1 MYQNRLT
8 HPLFAL
14 VLAATLTVA
23 VSAGAAPVPSVTL
36 DVPTESMLGEEIRF
50 ALTFDNVGD
59 APGYGPWIDLV
70 LPLNGADGA
79 AGTDIPDGLSFVEA
93 TYLSVP
99 LDTSVLGF
107 PDDGGGVGCVDHPF
121 AVDSAHQ
128 PLQVCGIAGDVLVVL
143 RLPFGSMVMAQP
155 PVTVD
160 VSVSMSQLAD
170 LGHPLAIHARG
181 GFQFGADPLDNPC
194 CDPVIADPQSPDS
207 GSWPQ
212 AATIPVLLRLSKM
225 YLTPDTLG
233 EEAEATVGPAYPKS
247 FRVVVDVADGQT
259 IDNLELTDV
268 LPDTLQFVA
277 VEATLVHGN
286 PVSTTAVATPS
297 TTVPGGTLTR
307 RFPAV
312 AGDTSPDDIV
322 MQFAVYVPAE
332 DAGGQPVIPPGSCAP
347 AVIANEASALGD
359 WNPVDPRDVG
369 GTDNASVD
377 PPGPEF
383 VLTARTIP
391 IQKRVEVAVDTG
403 STGPSPGDV
412 LEYTLEFQVS
422 DVMAHDGLVV
432 TDVVSD
438 GQRFDTSLTP
448 TLEIR
453 EHGTTTGPEAF
464 DASSFTVTDH
474 FTGGSPEVP
483 PLDGTQEIEF
493 RVSDQMVLD
502 GQDAALLGACVP
514 AGGTGGGAPDC
525 SVFSSGQTRAIV
537 RFRTVIQEEF
547 TDDFPS
553 GDPSVDQG
561 DMLADTV
568 TVAGGLLDP
577 ADLTSTGSTC
587 TDDSSA
593 SVGIARGS
601 VSKAL
606 YAVNGS
612 TSLPSPLEIFPGD
625 TVTYRITYTLTTSD
639 FENLLITDFLPIP
652 VFEAT
657 ELTALDPTVD
667 ASVPPAG
674 TVKYGP
680 SDTFRAYSGLD
691 PSLAT
696 DAVANTVVLDYGS
709 HDSAGDTA
717 TVIDLLFTVTVT
729 DEPFADGLHLV
740 NQVRVQEGSTNS
752 GDSTADDIVPI
763 TLREPYLAVRKG
775 VCGTDN
781 PDETFD
787 PPLSAGSCPGTLS
800 SSDLD
805 ADPDLAQSNVT
816 GVDVGD
822 LLTFVVTIENQGG
835 SGAFDIT
842 LHDVMPPGM
851 RMPGGSAAQMNL
863 SIVRGDGF
871 APTWSPL
878 GPNGD
883 DGDLFGDGLLLD
895 DSGGQ
900 PLCQPH
906 DPVAGSN
913 VLTIT
918 YQLEIFDSALVP
930 ETLLANG
937 GGVTSYAGTEGG
949 PSHVDPGNPAD
960 FTDSATTT
968 VASPVL
974 AKTLLGTEIVNSVNG
989 ATEAVIGELLTYQL
1003 VLAVPEATLPAATIV
1018 DTLDGGLAFVDVLAF
1033 TVSPDV
1039 TVARPIGT
1047 GPNPAN
1053 VIVGASGGLITFD
1066 LGDIVNSNRDNTVD
1080 EFITIVYRAVVL
1092 NQVDNQEGA
1101 TRANAAQLAWTGGAT
1116 AAISAPVVRILE
1128 PVIMIDKSAT
1138 PTDADAGDTI
1148 TYTVTVSSPAG
1159 TNMTDSHDVLFND
1172 TVPEGVTYVPGSLT
1186 TGACSAAPVLDD
1198 TGAPTL
1204 AASWV
1209 VFPMGA
1215 SCQISYQAVVDPVVN
1230 PDQQLSNTAATV
1242 WSSLAGSPGQ
1252 RSVHNPDS
1260 TERDGSGGV
1269 NDYAVTDTATVTV
1282 RSPELAKSV
1291 VSTSEP
1297 STGVGEYDPALTD
1310 LVVGE
1315 TVTYRIT
1322 ATLPE
1327 GTIPQ
1332 VVIIDNLPA
1341 NATGVLE
1348 VVSVVPLSIGASLV
1362 VTNDPPDIT
1371 VSDLNLGDGIDD
1383 TVVLD
1388 YGPTVNTA
1396 DGVEDDGDRIIVEVV
1411 ARVVDVPANADGHVL
1426 TNTAL
1431 LQYGSGLQAS
1441 ATVDVEVVEPVLV
1454 VQKSASPTTGD
1465 AGDVITFT
1473 LDLRHAGPSTAEAF
1487 DVSLSDTLPAGMT
1500 YVPGSLDCTGGTVVP
1515 ISCTESGG
1523 VIEAAWDELPGGDTT
1538 VIAFQVSLDPTVQP
1552 EEVITN
1558 TVGISWDT
1566 LPADGDPGERTGTAS
1581 DQAQVTIT
1589 APGVAKGVT
1598 ATSVASTGTG
1608 TDPEPDLT
1616 IGEQVTFEITVTM
1629 PEGTTADA
1637 RIVDD
1642 LPTAPGLLEVL
1653 SSRITAMDA
1662 DMGSSTGLGVGSA
1675 GTHSD
1680 LDGDGRAERVT
1691 FDFGTLTNRV
1701 GGSNTITVE
1710 VVAVVPD
1717 VPVNQGGVDDL
1728 VNTAT
1733 ALYTGGN
1740 PVLGTAVVDLVA
1752 PRLRVAKDVVDPAA
1766 PFGDAGDLIT
1776 YRVTVEH
1783 TGSSSAEAYDVT
1795 VADLLPAGE
1804 IYQTGS
1810 LNVLDGPAPV
1820 EDTSGLPAVVTYTWS
1835 ALALADSPVIFEYT
1849 VQLDGTVEPSLSY
1862 SNTADLSWDT
1872 LPTGAPG
1879 DGGNNDRTSTSTD
1892 TADITINAP
1901 ALVKIT
1907 GVTSLGDTGTG
1918 EHDPTWEDL
1927 AIGEQV
1933 TYEITVAIPEGTT
1946 SGAVVTD
1953 AVQADASGVLEAIG
1967 ATVVSIGGN
1976 LTTTL
1981 PGTPVFA
1988 DNALG
1993 DGLADTVTF
2002 DFGTITNSPDGV
2014 ADDADRIRLEVTAR
2028 VVDLPANSDGVPLV
2042 NMGTLSY
2049 ATGQPV
2055 DDDASVDVVEPA
2067 MAVTKTMAGP
2077 VDGVVTL
2084 TVALTNMGTSPAYD
2098 LVVNDAMPASMWDT
2112 STIAPVSVPAGFT
2125 LSVAGAPGDA
2135 TVTMASDPNAPPPDS
2150 SVEPGETV
2158 LFVFTA
2164 AVPGGANPPTTTLT
2178 NTADNTVATTLP
2190 GTDPDEREEPDVQG
2204 AAQLLLPSIEL
2215 DKSWSIAAGG
2225 DLDGSGTPSPGDV
2238 LRYSI
2243 TVRNQGPGAATGLVV
2258 TDPITDPNLTLVTG
2272 SVTAGG
2278 GGVVVTGNTAG
2289 DTSIRVDYATF
2300 AGGGNTAV
2308 ITYDVQVA
2316 DPVAAGVSALVNWA
2330 SADCDQLPAEPS
2342 DDPTTPAD
2350 DDPTVVPLDAVP
2362 DIAVAKDD
2370 GLTELRPGETVTW
2383 TVTVSNVGN
2392 QNATGV
2398 VLTDIVPAGTT
2409 FVSASDG
2416 ATESG
2421 GIVTWPAFEL
2431 EAGASVQ
2438 RTLTV
2443 QVDDP
2448 APPGQATV
2456 VNTAQAADD
2465 GSNGQDP
2472 DPGNNG
2478 ATDSDA
2484 LVHADLAVTK
2494 SDSPDPVRAG
2504 EQVTYTLAVMNNGPA
2519 AEPAAVVTDT
2529 LPAGFTF
2536 VSAVPSQGSC
2546 SAAGGVVTC
2555 MLGSLATG
2563 GTATVTVV
2571 CGVPSGTPAGSYTN
2585 TAAVSGSESDPVPAN
2600 DSASEDTTVVEEA
2613 DLAVVKTD
2621 SPDPVH
2627 AGEQLT
2633 WTVEVSNNGP
2643 SDATGVAVIDVL
2655 PAGVSFVS
2663 ADPGCTES
2671 SGTVTCTA
2679 ATLTDGDSVTFHIVV
2694 TVDPGATGTLGN
2706 TATVTADQTDPVPDN
2721 DSDSE
2726 DTTVTTLADL
2736 AVTKTGPAT
2745 VARGSDLDETIVVT
2759 NAGPSDAMN
2768 VVLSDPTPGGL
2779 VFVAAAAP
2787 CAGGFPCSLGDLP
2800 AGGSVS
2806 LTVTYHVPVDY
2817 AGADPILNTASV
2829 SSDTPDPRPEDNADD
2844 AATAVDR
2851 APACDVA
2858 VLKTGPPSAAVGS
2871 TVIYGLHVVNNGPDG
2886 AENVVLD
2893 DATPPGLVFVEASAP
2908 CTGGFPCTLGDLD
2921 PGDVVH
2927 LNLTFQV
2934 PAGYGDFQIV
2944 NTATVST
2951 DTADTDPGNDTSTVT
2966 TPIGAETTDLTVD
2979 KHGPV
2984 TAAPGDDIVYTVTV
2998 SNLGPGDATG
3008 VVATDTFPGDV
3019 IWLADTCGGDFQDG
3033 VWNIG
3038 ALAAGSSTTCE
3049 ITAHVDPAAAGPQT
3063 NSVVVSGTEPESNT
3077 TNNDDAVVTGLG
3089 VPAADVGV
3097 VKTGPARAYP
3107 GSTLT
3112 FALTVVNHG
3121 AGSAL
3126 DVVLDD
3132 ATPPGLV
3139 FVEAS
3144 APCTGGFPCTLGD
3157 LAAGSAVTVGVS
3169 FQVPTDY
3176 AGADPI
3182 VNTASVSTTS
3192 QDTEPGNDSD
3202 GVTVDFIPEA
3212 DLSVVKDDGFTT
3224 AVPGTPLTYTIVVAN
3239 AGPGD
3244 VVGGTV
3250 TDVFPAT
3257 LLAPSWSCVAS
3268 AGATCGSGTGNIT
3281 DVVSIPQG
3289 GTITYTVTSTVAPD
3303 ATGDLVNTATVTLPP
3318 GMVDPDP
3325 DDNTSTD
3332 VDVLVPAADLG
3343 VTKTDSPDP
3352 VVAGTGLT
3360 YTLAVVNN
3368 GPSTARGVTV
3378 VDTLPAGVALQ
3389 SATPSQGS
3397 CSTTGSVVTCNLGIL
3412 APSGTAGIT
3421 LTAVV
3426 DPAATSTLTNTVTV
3440 SGDGT
3445 DPVPD
3450 NDTDTEPTVVLAEV
3464 DLSLLKNDSPDPVE
3478 EGQELTWILHVANAG
3493 PSDATGVVITDI
3505 LPPEVTLVS
3514 TSPGC
3519 TEAGGT
3525 VTCAVGRV
3533 PAGGSQDLEIV
3544 VGVPWG
3550 ERGPLANSATV
3561 SGEVADT
3568 DPSNDTDDETTTV
3581 LYSNLDL
3588 AKTASPPPN
3597 GEVFLPGEEVTWIIT
3612 ATNTGTLAADPAAL
3626 VDRIPRG
3633 LGYVAGS
3640 MVLDGVPLTD
3650 DADGDS
3656 GSYDAVSRELAVSMA
3671 PVPAGG
3677 SSTLVFRTRTH
3688 PAEVPG
3694 EGSVANQA
3702 VLILGGDREV
3712 FSDDPATDPDDDPTV
3727 VMIQGVPIPV
3737 LGGTGTLV
3745 LVLLLLGYGLM
3756 MLRRL

>member
-1 MYQNRLT
+1 MQRKRHP
-8 HPLFAL
+8 HPLF
-14 VLAATLTVA
+14 VLAPVIALTLA
-23 VSAGAAPVPSVTL
+23 VSAGAAPVPSVAL
-36 DVPTESMLGEEIRF
+36 DVPAESMLGEQVRF
-50 ALTFDNVGD
+50 TLTFDNAGD

-79 AGTDIPDGLSFVEA
+79 AGTDTPDGLSFVSA
-93 TYLSVP
+93 THLGVP
-99 LDTSVLGF
+99 LATTVLAF
-107 PDDGGGVGCVDHPF
+107 PDDGGGLGCVDHPF

-128 PLQVCGIAGDVLVVL
+128 PLQVCGTTGDVLVVL
-143 RLPFGSMVMAQP
+143 RLPFGSVVPQQP
-155 PVTVD
+155 TVTVE
-160 VSVSMSQLAD
+160 VVASMSQLAD
-170 LGHPLAIHARG
+170 AGHPLAVHARG
-181 GFQFGADPLDNPC
+181 GFQYGADPLDNPC
-194 CDPVIADPQSPDS
+194 CDLVIADPSTPDS
-207 GSWPQ
+207 GSWPG
-212 AATIPVLLRLSKM
+212 AATVPVLMRLSKI
-225 YLTPDTLG
+225 YLTPGTLG
-233 EEAEATVGPAYPKS
+233 EEAEGTVGPAYPRS
-247 FRVVVDVADGQT
+247 FRVVVDLADGQT
-259 IDNLELTDV
+259 MENLELSDI
-268 LPDTLQFVA
+268 LPGTLQFVA
-277 VEATLVHGN
+277 VEATLVQGN
-286 PVSTTAVATPS
+286 PVSTTAVSTPS

-307 RFPAV
+307 RFPPVTGDASEDDLVMAV
-312 AGDTSPDDIV
+312 
-322 MQFAVYVPAE
+322 AVYVPPV
-332 DAGGQPVIPPGSCAP
+332 DAGGQPVIPPGSCASAP
-347 AVIANEASALGD
+347 IPNEASALGD
-359 WNPVDPRDVG
+359 WDPVDPRDAG
-369 GTDNASVD
+369 GTDNAAAD
-377 PPGPEF
+377 PPGPES
-383 VLTARTIP
+383 VLTARTLP
-391 IQKRVEVAVDTG
+391 IQKAVTVAVDG
-403 STGPSPGDV
+403 GAAGPSPGDV

-422 DVMAHDGLVV
+422 DVMAFDGLVV
-432 TDVVSD
+432 NDIVLD
-438 GQRFDTSLTP
+438 GQRLDTSFIP
-448 TLEIR
+448 TLEVR
-453 EHGTTTGPEAF
+453 EHGATTGPGPF
-464 DASSFTVTDH
+464 DATNFTVMDH

-493 RVSDQMVLD
+493 RVSDQMVLE
-502 GQDAALLGACVP
+502 GLGAVLLGACVP
-514 AGGTGGGAPDC
+514 PGGTGGGDPDC
-525 SVFSSGQTRAIV
+525 SVFSSGQTRAV
-537 RFRTVIQEEF
+537 LHFRTVIQEEF

-561 DMLADTV
+561 DVLGDTV
-568 TVAGGLLDP
+568 TVAGRLLDP
-577 ADLTSTGSTC
+577 VDLTPTGSTC

-593 SVGIARGS
+593 SVEIARGT
-601 VSKAL
+601 VSKEL

-612 TSLPSPLEIFPGD
+612 TSLPSPLEISPGD
-625 TVTYRITYTLTTSD
+625 TVTYRISYALATSD
-639 FENLLITDFLPIP
+639 FENLVVTDFLPLP
-652 VFEAT
+652 VFEASEVT
-657 ELTALDPTVD
+657 TLDSTVD
-667 ASVPPAG
+667 GTVPPAG

-680 SDTFRAYSGLD
+680 GDTFHAYSGLD
-691 PSLAT
+691 PALAT
-696 DAVANTVVLDYGS
+696 DALTNTVILNFGNF
-709 HDSAGDTA
+709 DSTGDTA

-729 DEPFADGLHLV
+729 DEPFADGLQLV
-740 NQVRVQEGSTNS
+740 NLVRVQEGSTNS
-752 GDSTADDIVPI
+752 GDATTDDTVPF

-775 VCGTDN
+775 VCNTDN

-787 PPLSAGSCPGTLS
+787 PPLSGGGCPGTLT

-805 ADPDLAQSNVT
+805 ADPDLARSDVS

-822 LLTFVVTIENQGG
+822 LLTFTITIENQGG
-835 SGAFDIT
+835 SGAFDVT

-851 RMPGGSAAQMNL
+851 RMPGSNPAQMNL

-871 APTWSPL
+871 VPTWTPL
-878 GPNGD
+878 GPGGN

-918 YQLEIFDSALVP
+918 YQLEIFDPALVP
-930 ETLLANG
+930 ETLLVNG
-937 GGVTSYAGTEGG
+937 GGVTSFAGTEGG
-949 PSHVDPGNPAD
+949 PSHVDSGNPAD
-960 FTDSATTT
+960 FTDSAVATL
-968 VASPVL
+968 ASPVL
-974 AKTLLGTEIVNSVNG
+974 EKTLAGTEIVDAANG
-989 ATEAVIGELLTYQL
+989 ADDAVIGEYVIYQL
-1003 VLAVPEATLPAATIV
+1003 VVRVPEATLPAAAIV

-1039 TVARPIGT
+1039 TVATPIGT
-1047 GPNPAN
+1047 GTNPAN
-1053 VIVGASGGLITFD
+1053 VIVDGSGGLVTFD
-1066 LGDIVNSNRDNTVD
+1066 LGDVVNTNRDNTVD
-1080 EFITIVYRAVVL
+1080 EVVTIVYRAVVL
-1092 NQVDNQEGA
+1092 DQVINQEGGA
-1101 TRANAAQLAWTGGAT
+1101 RNNEARLSWTGGTTGAV
-1116 AAISAPVVRILE
+1116 SAPVVRILE
-1128 PVIMIDKSAT
+1128 PAIMIDKSAT
-1138 PTDADAGDTI
+1138 PTEADAGDAI
-1148 TYTVTVSSPAG
+1148 TYTITVSGPAG
-1159 TNMTDSHDVLFND
+1159 SDRADAHDVLLGD
-1172 TVPEGVTYVPGSLT
+1172 TVPAGMTYVPGSL
-1186 TGACSAAPVLDD
+1186 AAGSCTVVPVLDD

-1204 AASWV
+1204 TASWST
-1209 VFPMGA
+1209 FPVGA
-1215 SCQISYQAVVDPVVN
+1215 SCQITYQAVVDPSVN
-1230 PDQQLSNTAATV
+1230 PDQQLPNTASMV
-1242 WSSLAGSPGQ
+1242 WSSLPGSPGQ
-1252 RSVHNPDS
+1252 RSVHNADS

-1269 NDYAVTDTATVTV
+1269 DDYAAADTATVTV
-1282 RSPELAKSV
+1282 RSPDLTKV
-1291 VSTSEP
+1291 VASTSEA
-1297 STGVGEYDPALTD
+1297 STGTGEHDTSLTD

-1332 VVIIDNLPA
+1332 VVITDSLPA
-1341 NATGVLE
+1341 NATGVLQ
-1348 VVSVVPLSIGASLV
+1348 VVSATPVSVGGSLA

-1371 VSDLNLGDGIDD
+1371 TSDLNLGDGIED
-1383 TVVLD
+1383 TVVFD
-1388 YGPTVNTA
+1388 YGPTVNNP
-1396 DGVEDDGDRIIVEVV
+1396 DGVEDDGDRIVVEIV

-1441 ATVDVEVVEPVLV
+1441 ATVDVELVEPVLAL
-1454 VQKSASPTTGD
+1454 QKSASPATGD
-1465 AGDVITFT
+1465 AGDMITFT
-1473 LDLRHAGPSTAEAF
+1473 LDLRHAGASTAEAF
-1487 DVSLSDTLPAGMT
+1487 DLGLDDTIPAGMS
-1500 YVPGSLDCTGGTVVP
+1500 YVAGSLDCTGGTVVP
-1515 ISCTESGG
+1515 VSCTESGG
-1523 VIEAAWDELPGGDTT
+1523 VIAAAWDEFLRGETT
-1538 VIAFQVSLDPTVQP
+1538 VITFQVTLDSSVQP

-1558 TVGISWDT
+1558 TAGVIWDT
-1566 LPADGDPGERTGTAS
+1566 LPADGDPHERDGAAS

-1589 APGVAKGVT
+1589 APGVTKAVT
-1598 ATSVASTGTG
+1598 ATSVPATGTG
-1608 TDPEPDLT
+1608 TDPDPDLT
-1616 IGEQVTFEITVTM
+1616 IGERVTFEITVTM
-1629 PEGTTADA
+1629 PEGTTTDA

-1642 LPTAPGLLEVL
+1642 LPTAPGLLGVV
-1653 SSRITAMDA
+1653 SSRITAMDP
-1662 DMGSSTGLGVGSA
+1662 DMGSSTGLGVGST
-1675 GTHSD
+1675 GTATD
-1680 LDGDGRAERVT
+1680 PDGDGYSERVT
-1691 FDFGTLTNRV
+1691 FDFGTLTNGV

-1733 ALYTGGN
+1733 TLYTGGN
-1740 PVLGTAVVDLVA
+1740 PVLGTAVVDLAA
-1752 PRLRVAKDVVDPAA
+1752 PRLRVTKEVVDPAT

-1776 YRVTVEH
+1776 YRITVEH
-1783 TGSSSAEAYDVT
+1783 TAASSAVACDVT
-1795 VADLLPAGE
+1795 VADLLPPEE
-1804 IYQTGS
+1804 IYQVGS
-1810 LNVLDGPAPV
+1810 LTVVGGPSPV
-1820 EDTSGLPAVVTYTWS
+1820 EDTSGLPSVVTYTWS
-1835 ALALADSPVIFEYT
+1835 TLDLADSPVIFEYT
-1849 VQLDGTVEPSLSY
+1849 VQLDGSVEPSVSY
-1862 SNTADLSWDT
+1862 GNTALLSWDT
-1872 LPTGAPG
+1872 LPTGVPG
-1879 DGGNNDRTSTSTD
+1879 DGGPDDRTVTDTD

-1918 EHDPTWEDL
+1918 EHDPAWEDL

-1933 TYEITVAIPEGTT
+1933 TYELTVAIPEGTT

-1953 AVQADASGVLEAIG
+1953 AVQADGSGVLEAIG
-1967 ATVVSIGGN
+1967 ATVVSIGAN
-1976 LTTTL
+1976 LTTSL

-2002 DFGTITNSPDGV
+2002 DFGTITNAADGV
-2014 ADDADRIRLEVTAR
+2014 ADEADRIRLEVTAR
-2028 VVDLPANSDGVPLV
+2028 VVDLPANADGVALV
-2042 NMGTLSY
+2042 NFGTLAY
-2049 ATGQPV
+2049 ATGGPV

-2067 MAVTKTMAGP
+2067 MAVTKSMAGP

-2084 TVALTNMGTSPAYD
+2084 TVALANTGTAPAYD
-2098 LVVNDAMPASMWDT
+2098 LVVSDAMPAAMWDT
-2112 STIAPVSVPAGFT
+2112 GSISPVSVPVGFT
-2125 LSVAGAPGDA
+2125 FSVVGAPGDA
-2135 TVTMASDPNAPPPDS
+2135 TVTMASDPNASPPDS

-2158 LFVFTA
+2158 VLVFTA
-2164 AVPGGANPPTTTLT
+2164 AVPGGANPPATTLT

-2190 GTDPDEREEPDVQG
+2190 GIDPDEREEPDVQG
-2204 AAQLLLPSIEL
+2204 TAQLLLPSIEL
-2215 DKSWSIAAGG
+2215 DKSWSIAPGG
-2225 DLDGSGTPSPGDV
+2225 DLDGSGSPSPGDV

-2243 TVRNQGPGAATGLVV
+2243 SVRNAGPGTATGLAV

-2289 DTSIRVDYATF
+2289 DTSIRVVYATF

-2308 ITYDVQVA
+2308 ITCDVQVA
-2316 DPVAAGVSALVNWA
+2316 DPVAAGVNTLVNWA

-2342 DDPTTPAD
+2342 DDPGTPAD

-2370 GLTELRPGETVTW
+2370 GLTEVRPGDTVTW
-2383 TVTVSNVGN
+2383 TLTVSNVGN

-2398 VLTDIVPAGTT
+2398 VLTDTVPPGTS

-2421 GIVTWPAFEL
+2421 GIVTWPAFGL
-2431 EAGASVQ
+2431 AAGTSVQ
-2438 RTLTV
+2438 RTLAV
-2443 QVDDP
+2443 LVDDP

-2472 DPGNNG
+2472 DPGNNE
-2478 ATDSDA
+2478 ATDSDT

-2504 EQVTYTLAVMNNGPA
+2504 EQVTYTLVVTNNGPA
-2519 AEPAAVVTDT
+2519 TEPAAVVTDT

-2536 VSAVPSQGSC
+2536 VSAVPGQGSC

-2555 MLGSLATG
+2555 TLGSLAMG
-2563 GTATVTVV
+2563 DAATVTVV
-2571 CGVPSGTPAGSYTN
+2571 CDVPSGTPAGSYTN

-2621 SPDPVH
+2621 SPDPVR

-2633 WTVEVSNNGP
+2633 WTLEVSNNGP
-2643 SDATGVAVIDVL
+2643 SDATGVTVTDVL
-2655 PAGVSFVS
+2655 PAGVSVVS
-2663 ADPGCTES
+2663 ADPACTES
-2671 SGTVTCTA
+2671 SGTVTCTT
-2679 ATLTDGDSVTFHIVV
+2679 ATLADGDSVTFHIVV
-2694 TVDPGATGTLGN
+2694 TVDPGTTGALGN

-2736 AVTKTGPAT
+2736 AVIKTGPAT
-2745 VARGSDLDETIVVT
+2745 VARGSDLDETIMVT
-2759 NAGPSDAMN
+2759 NTGPSDAVN

-2787 CAGGFPCSLGDLP
+2787 CVGGFPCALSDLP

-2806 LTVTYHVPVDY
+2806 LTVTYHVPADY

-2851 APACDVA
+2851 VPECDVA
-2858 VLKTGPPSAAVGS
+2858 VLKAGPPSAAVGS
-2871 TVIYGLHVVNNGPDG
+2871 TVTYGLHVVNNGPDG

-2893 DATPPGLVFVEASAP
+2893 DTTPPGLVFVEASAP
-2908 CTGGFPCTLGDLD
+2908 CTAGFPCTLGDLD
-2921 PGDVVH
+2921 PGDVMD
-2927 LNLTFQV
+2927 LSLTFQV
-2934 PAGYGDFQIV
+2934 PMGHGGSQIV

-2951 DTADTDPGNDTSTVT
+2951 DTADTDPGNDSSTVT

-2979 KHGPV
+2979 KQGPV
-2984 TAAPGDDIVYTVTV
+2984 AAAPGDNIVYTVSV

-3008 VVATDTFPGDV
+3008 VAATDTFPGDV
-3019 IWLADTCGGDFQDG
+3019 TWLADTCGGDFQDG

-3038 ALAAGSSTTCE
+3038 ALAAGSSATCE
-3049 ITAHVDPAAAGPQT
+3049 ITAHVDLAAAGPQA
-3063 NSVVVSGTEPESNT
+3063 NSVVVSGTEPESDT

-3089 VPAADVGV
+3089 APAADVGV
-3097 VKTGPARAYP
+3097 VKAGPARAYP
-3107 GSTLT
+3107 GGTLT

-3121 AGSAL
+3121 PGSAL

-3132 ATPPGLV
+3132 TTPPGLV

-3176 AGADPI
+3176 AGVDPI

-3192 QDTEPGNDSD
+3192 QDTDSTNDTD
-3202 GVTVDFIPEA
+3202 DATVDFIPEA
-3212 DLSVVKDDGFTT
+3212 DLSVVKDDGLTT

-3289 GTITYTVTSTVAPD
+3289 GTLTYTVTSTVAPD
-3303 ATGDLVNTATVTLPP
+3303 ATGDLVNTATVTMPP

-3332 VDVLVPAADLG
+3332 VDVLVSTADLG
-3343 VTKTDSPDP
+3343 VTKTDLPDP
-3352 VVAGTGLT
+3352 VVAGTGLA

-3368 GPSTARGVTV
+3368 GPSTATGVTV
-3378 VDTLPAGVALQ
+3378 VDTLPSGVTLQ

-3397 CSTTGSVVTCNLGIL
+3397 CSTAGNVVTCTLGVL

-3421 LTAVV
+3421 LTAEV
-3426 DPAATSTLTNTVTV
+3426 DPAATGTLTNTVTV

-3450 NDTDTEPTVVLAEV
+3450 NDADTEPTVVLAEV
-3464 DLSLLKNDSPDPVE
+3464 DLALLKTDSPDPVE

-3493 PSDATGVVITDI
+3493 PSDATGVVITDV
-3505 LPPEVTLVS
+3505 LPPQVVFVS
-3514 TSPGC
+3514 ASPGC

-3525 VTCAVGRV
+3525 VTCTVGTV
-3533 PAGGSQDLEIV
+3533 PAGSSQDLEIV

-3561 SGEVADT
+3561 SGEVGDT

-3588 AKTASPPPN
+3588 VKTASPPPN
-3597 GEVFLPGEEVTWIIT
+3597 GEVFLPGEEVTWTIT
-3612 ATNTGTLAADPAAL
+3612 ATNSGTLAADPATL

-3656 GSYDAVSRELAVSMA
+3656 GSYDVVSGTLNVSMA

-3702 VLILGGDREV
+3702 TLSLGGDREV
-3712 FSDDPATDPDDDPTV
+3712 VSDDPATDPDDDPTV
-3727 VMIQGVPIPV
+3727 VMIQGVPIPM
-3737 LGGTGTLV
+3737 LGGFGTVV
-3745 LVLLLLGYGLM
+3745 LVLLLLGCGPM
-3756 MLRRL
+3756 VLRRF